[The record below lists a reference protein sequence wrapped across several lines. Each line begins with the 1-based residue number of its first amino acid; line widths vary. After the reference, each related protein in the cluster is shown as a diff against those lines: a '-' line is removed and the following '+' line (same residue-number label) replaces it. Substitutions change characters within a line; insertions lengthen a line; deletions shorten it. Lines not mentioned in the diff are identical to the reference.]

1 MSRSTFTMLLHC
13 MTSNIFSLGD
23 YFVPKVSS
31 LNRSDYLF
39 FCNLFCF
46 QIQCCNTVL
55 LYVILLFGD
64 LFCFIQSS
72 SFFLKHFTRPRIL
85 FSLGQLEVILFKHSI
100 ISSETDVAQDLVSLL
115 NLASSEGTSAS
126 TSVTLNQFSSI
137 SLRNGDH

>member
-1 MSRSTFTMLLHC
+1 MLLHC

-72 SFFLKHFTRPRIL
+72 SFFLKHFSRPRIL
-85 FSLGQLEVILFKHSI
+85 FNLGQLEVILFQLFNNLFRNRCSTRFGLSSQFGIIRRYLSI
-100 ISSETDVAQDLVSLL
+100 NIHNTKPVFLL
-115 NLASSEGTSAS
+115 
-126 TSVTLNQFSSI
+126 FP
-137 SLRNGDH
+137 